1 MSWAC
6 PVRDE
11 PVKSRGSDRGADGG
25 GGAASELRW
34 SVWKCSAWCSWFALW
49 LSRKHLISRLLCW
62 MCSSCVSSRL
72 SLVCSG
78 AFCWMNS
85 SMCEGE
91 VWARIN
97 SCLTGSLCLHTISEI
112 RLYVSIMS
120 INHRCRIKLHFIK
133 INVEPTIWWYI
144 TYILLLY
151 SHIWPSFILT
161 TALCFSNLFWISL
174 PQASLTNF

>member
-1 MSWAC
+1 MQAATAASNLPGFARSPGPMRWAC
-6 PVRDE
+6 RVRDE
-11 PVKSRGSDRGADGG
+11 PVKSRGSDRGADSG

-62 MCSSCVSSRL
+62 MCSSSVSFHL
-72 SLVCSG
+72 SLICSG

-97 SCLTGSLCLHTISEI
+97 SCLTDSLSQHTISEI
-112 RLYVSIMS
+112 RL
-120 INHRCRIKLHFIK
+120 
-133 INVEPTIWWYI
+133 
-144 TYILLLY
+144 
-151 SHIWPSFILT
+151 
-161 TALCFSNLFWISL
+161 CFFLAFHLSQMQN
-174 PQASLTNF
+174 